1 MDPSKANAPKSTAS
15 TAAGS
20 KSSSSASSQSAS
32 AKSTASKSATAN
44 PKVAAT
50 VEEIKVKGNQLLDR
64 VREAI
69 EEGNA
74 RRILIKKDDRVLM
87 EFPLSVGVGGAG
99 AALLFTPHLAAIG
112 TIVALVSDVHLVIER
127 EPDPAK
133 HTSDKDLIIT
143 EQSSSSDPR

>member
-1 MDPSKANAPKSTAS
+1 MDQSNPKST
-15 TAAGS
+15 
-20 KSSSSASSQSAS
+20 
-32 AKSTASKSATAN
+32 N

-74 RRILIKKDDRVLM
+74 RRILIKKDDRILM

-127 EPDPAK
+127 EPDGPGA
-133 HTSDKDLIIT
+133 HTTDDDLVIT
-143 EQSSSSDPR
+143 QPDQPNDTL